1 MNEEELKEEI
11 EEIREEQKI
20 LCRRYSSEEE
30 DDNLIMKDQRRLDKG
45 YNKRINQILKERSS
59 WYNIALE
66 VDEILIILLKA
77 RLEGFQKG
85 KLEQKK
91 EELRFLNDFGI
102 SSFLKYEEDIK
113 KLNNRIK
120 QLQKEINS
128 QTEQNSDKEVAQP
141 YSKSDKTT
149 KEIGSNSK

>member
-85 KLEQKK
+85 KQEAQKMFLE
-91 EELRFLNDFGI
+91 EIDRRLNSIKYRIRTGFG
-102 SSFLKYEEDIK
+102 
-113 KLNNRIK
+113 
-120 QLQKEINS
+120 
-128 QTEQNSDKEVAQP
+128 
-141 YSKSDKTT
+141 T
-149 KEIGSNSK
+149 KEDYIGEIETLQELKSKIGEEK

>member
-1 MNEEELKEEI
+1 LVFSNKGGHPKMNEEELKEEI

-91 EELRFLNDFGI
+91 EELE
-102 SSFLKYEEDIK
+102 FLKERCIYCMIADE
-113 KLNNRIK
+113 RIK
-120 QLQKEINS
+120 QLQKEIG
-128 QTEQNSDKEVAQP
+128 EMK
-141 YSKSDKTT
+141 
-149 KEIGSNSK
+149 